1 MKKPNL
7 PTMPNVDFKAM
18 VEDFKSLDPRDVGN
32 WPLIPRIVILIGL
45 FVALL
50 IAGWWLDWR
59 TQFEELE
66 TKQQQEAK
74 LKEEYLNKKK
84 QAVNLDEYRKQLADI
99 DKAFGALLKQLPNK
113 SEMEALLID
122 INQSGLGR
130 GLQFEL
136 FKPGAETMKDFY
148 AELPITIRITGS
160 YHDLGAFAA
169 DISKL
174 PRIVSLTNV
183 SIEVQP
189 KDQQTKLDATAMT
202 YRYLDEEE
210 VAKQKK
216 AQAAAKAKGAP
227 QPAKGVKK

>member
-1 MKKPNL
+1 MKTPKL
-7 PTMPNVDFKAM
+7 PAMPKVDFRAM
-18 VEDFKSLDPRDVGN
+18 IEDFKSLDPKDVGN
-32 WPLIPRIVILIGL
+32 WPLLPRIAALLGL

-50 IAGWWLDWR
+50 AAGWWFDWR
-59 TQFEELE
+59 TQLEELD
-66 TKQQQEAK
+66 TRKQQESK
-74 LKEEYLNKKK
+74 LKDEYLAKKK
-84 QAVNLDEYRKQLADI
+84 QAVNLDEHRKQLADI
-99 DKAFGALLKQLPNK
+99 DKAFGTLLKQLPSK

-136 FKPGAETMKDFY
+136 FKPGAEATRDFY
-148 AELPITIRITGS
+148 AELPIAIRITGS

-169 DISKL
+169 DIAKL

-183 SIEVQP
+183 AIEVQP
-189 KDQQTKLDATAMT
+189 KDQQLKLDGVAMT

-216 AQAAAKAKGAP
+216 AQAAAKSKGAR
-227 QPAKGVKK
+227 K

>member
-7 PTMPNVDFKAM
+7 PKIPAIPAMPKFDFKMM
-18 VEDFKSLDPRDVGN
+18 VEDFRSLDPRDVGN
-32 WPLIPRIVILIGL
+32 WPLIPRAVILLGM

-50 IAGWWLDWR
+50 VAGWWLDWR
-59 TQFEELE
+59 TQIEELD
-66 TKQQQEAK
+66 TKEQQEAK
-74 LKEEYLNKKK
+74 LKDEYLSKKK
-84 QAVNLDEYRKQLADI
+84 QAVNLEEHRKQLADI

-136 FKPGAETMKDFY
+136 FKPGAETKRDFY
-148 AELPITIRITGS
+148 AELPIAIRITGS

-169 DISKL
+169 DIAKL
-174 PRIVSLTNV
+174 PRIVSLTDV
-183 SIEVQP
+183 AIEVQQ
-189 KDQQTKLDATAMT
+189 KDQQTRLDATAMT

-210 VAKQKK
+210 VARQKK
-216 AQAAAKAKGAP
+216 AQAAQTKGAR
-227 QPAKGVKK
+227 K

>member
-1 MKKPNL
+1 MKTPNL
-7 PTMPNVDFKAM
+7 PAMPKVDFSAM
-18 VEDFKSLDPRDVGN
+18 VEDFKSLDPKDVGN
-32 WPLIPRIVILIGL
+32 WPLLPRIAVLFGL

-50 IAGWWLDWR
+50 AAGWWFDWR
-59 TQFEELE
+59 TQLEELDAK
-66 TKQQQEAK
+66 KQQESK
-74 LKEEYLNKKK
+74 LKDEYLAKKK
-84 QAVNLDEYRKQLADI
+84 QAVNLDEHRKQLADI
-99 DKAFGALLKQLPNK
+99 DKAFGALLKQLPSK

-136 FKPGAETMKDFY
+136 FKPGAEAMRDFY
-148 AELPITIRITGS
+148 AELPIAIRITGS

-169 DISKL
+169 DIAKL

-183 SIEVQP
+183 AIEVQP
-189 KDQQTKLDATAMT
+189 KDQQLKLDGVAMT

-216 AQAAAKAKGAP
+216 AQAAAKPKGAR
-227 QPAKGVKK
+227 K

>member
-1 MKKPNL
+1 MKTPNL
-7 PTMPNVDFKAM
+7 PAMPKVDFSAM
-18 VEDFKSLDPRDVGN
+18 VEDFKSLDPKDVGN
-32 WPLIPRIVILIGL
+32 WPLLPRIAVLFGL

-50 IAGWWLDWR
+50 AAGWWFDWR
-59 TQFEELE
+59 TQLEELDAK
-66 TKQQQEAK
+66 KQQESK
-74 LKEEYLNKKK
+74 LKDEYLAKKK
-84 QAVNLDEYRKQLADI
+84 QAVNLDEHRKQLADI
-99 DKAFGALLKQLPNK
+99 DKAFGALLKQLPSK

-136 FKPGAETMKDFY
+136 FKPGAEAMRDFY
-148 AELPITIRITGS
+148 AELPIAIRITGS

-169 DISKL
+169 DIAKL

-183 SIEVQP
+183 AIEVQP
-189 KDQQTKLDATAMT
+189 KDQQLKLDGVAMT

-216 AQAAAKAKGAP
+216 AQAAAKPKGA
-227 QPAKGVKK
+227 KK